1 MAIFI
6 NYNMP
11 LTRSLNIQ
19 QIEINEYL
27 CNQID
32 KVCHNV
38 SQHVA
43 NIIYNLLTLTLIIL
57 ESK

>member
-1 MAIFI
+1 MAVFI

-19 QIEINEYL
+19 WIEKKEYL

-38 SQHVA
+38 CQHVA
-43 NIIYNLLTLTLIIL
+43 KIVYNLLTLIVIIL